1 MRPETGFNL
10 GNGER
15 HAGSDVACLHGLLND
30 QPLQPPLLCAIGLLA
45 PGNACLRCAGRLGV
59 CGSGH
64 AVNADAG
71 QREDQQGSCRDLL
84 HWPASRPM
92 PAIRSSQSGVSSA
105 ISIVRP
111 GYRR

>member
-45 PGNACLRCAGRLGV
+45 PGNACL
-59 CGSGH
+59 
-64 AVNADAG
+64 
-71 QREDQQGSCRDLL
+71 
-84 HWPASRPM
+84 
-92 PAIRSSQSGVSSA
+92 
-105 ISIVRP
+105 
-111 GYRR
+111 